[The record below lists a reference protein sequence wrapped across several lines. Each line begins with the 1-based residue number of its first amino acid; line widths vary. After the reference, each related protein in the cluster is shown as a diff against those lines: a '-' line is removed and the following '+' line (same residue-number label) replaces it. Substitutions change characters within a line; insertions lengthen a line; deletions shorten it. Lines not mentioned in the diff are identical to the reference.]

1 MVDSVN
7 NKVSGAQIP
16 LDRAQTQE
24 RAKVKENNEL
34 PNTVESDVSVE
45 LSQNANQIQQL
56 REAADAA
63 PEVRDELV
71 SQIRDQ
77 IAAGEL
83 KVNAQNIALQL
94 ILE

>member
-7 NKVSGAQIP
+7 NKISGAQVA

-24 RAKVKENNEL
+24 RAKAKEDN
-34 PNTVESDVSVE
+34 PPPASVESDVSVE
-45 LSQNANQIQQL
+45 LSQDANHIQQV
-56 REAADAA
+56 REAAEAA
-63 PEVRDELV
+63 PEVRDERV
-71 SQIRDQ
+71 AQIRDQ